1 MNFKIV
7 RSGMTTLLVAGLVF
21 FSSFSARTA
30 QASSLI
36 GLESI
41 QNDLLSDAANGF
53 RNLTT
58 REWQL
63 VYDSTECVNIALE
76 PAGSF
81 ELERLGT
88 TANIFKT
95 RLVNTENLLTP
106 FGEVVQ
112 IKATVLGCGAGSVQP
127 TDEVG
132 VEFRTN
138 AGVPIVVNNLKMDR
152 KVTGLALAAA
162 PVDAAVQTRMDG
174 SILMYRR
181 NPGYGLTPVKVTLT
195 FNYNGVP
202 YRYEADLPVKDDGLE
217 WVNGEVTVARLLIP
231 GVKLKNYDN
240 FETIKKFERVDSEW
254 EGERKYEEY
263 IERKLLSYC
272 GSIIDKTWGSS
283 NSACN
288 RAIRAHGVEG
298 DNYRIVQVNQPRCH
312 SVDIRRPRVSGA
324 CTHYETLRR
333 ASCYFSHLFEED
345 MGSIT
350 SSEGSCQYQ
359 VLRPRQSQ

>member
-21 FSSFSARTA
+21 FSSFSARSA
-30 QASSLI
+30 AASSLI

-53 RNLTT
+53 RNLTS

-63 VYDSTECVNIALE
+63 IYDSTECVNIALE

-95 RLVNTENLLTP
+95 RLVSTENLLTP

-138 AGVPIVVNNLKMDR
+138 AGVPIVINNLSSDR
-152 KVTGLALAAA
+152 NVTGLALAAIPA
-162 PVDAAVQTRMDG
+162 EAAVQTRLNG

-231 GVKLKNYDN
+231 GVKLKGYEN
-240 FETIKKFERVDSEW
+240 FDTAKEFKFVDSES
-254 EGERKYEEY
+254 EAERKYEDY
-263 IERKLLSYC
+263 LRRKLVAYC
-272 GSIIDKTWGSS
+272 ERRIEKDWGTST
-283 NSACN
+283 SACN
-288 RAIRAHGVEG
+288 RAIEARGIETG
-298 DNYRIVQVNQPRCH
+298 KFRITLASAPSCYLEEYP
-312 SVDIRRPRVSGA
+312 DTSGA
-324 CTHYETLRR
+324 CSFYESLRESTCFFR
-333 ASCYFSHLFEED
+333 RMLESD
-345 MGSIT
+345 MGST
-350 SSEGSCQYQ
+350 GSTEGTCYYQ
-359 VLRPRQSQ
+359 VLRPRQN